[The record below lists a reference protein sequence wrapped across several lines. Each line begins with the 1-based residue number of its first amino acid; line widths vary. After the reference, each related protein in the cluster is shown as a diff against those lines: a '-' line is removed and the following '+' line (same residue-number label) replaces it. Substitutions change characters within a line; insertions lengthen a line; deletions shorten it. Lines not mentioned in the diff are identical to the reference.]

1 MINHQTHSIA
11 DAAFEVLKADNAGDK
26 VALTFTGTRAWF
38 DGELDFNF
46 DQAAPDRP
54 GRPAQPELLLPQ
66 DMPRRRNAKAR
77 AARVAMLHAISHIE
91 LNAIDLAWDI
101 VLRFGNDMPREFSD
115 DWIKVANDEA
125 RHFNLL
131 ENRLKDFDSYYG
143 ALPAHD
149 GLWKSAESTAHDLLA
164 RLAIVPLVL
173 EARGLDV
180 TPGLIK
186 KFKSVGDHKSVEALE
201 IIYTE
206 EIDHVKAGHKWFNYL
221 CEKEN
226 KDPHKTF
233 HKLVKKYFAGHLK
246 PPFNTEARNDAG
258 LFEAFYLP
266 LVESKNSI

>member
-1 MINHQTHSIA
+1 MTNEPISVA
-11 DAAFEVLKADNAGDK
+11 KAALDALQAKNAPDK
-26 VALTFTGTRAWF
+26 VKLTFSGSRAWF
-38 DGELDFNF
+38 NGELDFRF
-46 DQAAPDRP
+46 DQAAPKRP
-54 GRPAQPELLLPQ
+54 GRPKKPELLLPK

-101 VLRFGNDMPREFSD
+101 VLRFGGEMPREFSD
-115 DWIKVANDEA
+115 DWIKVADDEA

-131 ENRLKDFDSYYG
+131 ENRLNEFDSYYG

-149 GLWKSAESTAHDLLA
+149 GLWKSAESTSHDLLA

-186 KFKSVGDHKSVEALE
+186 KFRGAGDHKSVDALQ

-221 CEKEN
+221 CKKEQR
-226 KDPHKTF
+226 DPHETF
-233 HKLVKKYFAGHLK
+233 QRLVKKYFSGHLK

-266 LVESKNSI
+266 LVESKYSS